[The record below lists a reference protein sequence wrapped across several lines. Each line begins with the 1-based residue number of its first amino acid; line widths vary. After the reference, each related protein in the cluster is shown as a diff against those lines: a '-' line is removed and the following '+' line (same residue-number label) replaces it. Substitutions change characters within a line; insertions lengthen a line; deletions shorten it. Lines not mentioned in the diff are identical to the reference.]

1 MVVVAVVTS
10 PTSSIVVSAWAVL
23 TATVVVVD
31 VAVVV
36 DARGPSA
43 SFNGVPGV
51 TVGPVTALD
60 RRRYAL
66 GPVSAILMPSGG
78 RV

>member
-1 MVVVAVVTS
+1 M
-10 PTSSIVVSAWAVL
+10 
-23 TATVVVVD
+23 VVD